1 VGRLD
6 AQPRVPGGYNTAGL
20 GDRDLIP
27 LKDDIPTGRVPVVT
41 VALIVLNALA
51 FAWQL
56 GLGPPGTPMDVRLL
70 YSAQIGGAIPHEIL
84 TLRDVGP
91 RDLVPPPFTILTSM
105 FLHGGVLHLAGNL
118 LFLWVFGNNVE
129 DTLGRFRFL
138 LFYLG
143 CGVAA
148 ALAQTLLSAAAGD
161 PLVPMVGASGAIAGV
176 LGAYMVLFPRA
187 RVLTAIP
194 IFVIVRL
201 VLLPAG
207 FFIGLWFAM
216 QVLYALAG
224 GSGAG
229 VAFFAH
235 IGGFVAGWLAIRVL
249 ARRDP
254 RRSASSRRPAP

>member
-1 VGRLD
+1 M
-6 AQPRVPGGYNTAGL
+6 
-20 GDRDLIP
+20 IP
-27 LKDDIPTGRVPVVT
+27 LKDDLPTTRVPVVT
-41 VALIVLNALA
+41 LGLIAAIGLA
-51 FAWQL
+51 FFWQL

-91 RDLVPPPFTILTSM
+91 RDVVPPPFTILTSM
-105 FLHGGVLHLAGNL
+105 FLHGGWLHLAGNL
-118 LFLWVFGNNVE
+118 IFLWVFGNNVE
-129 DTLGRFRFL
+129 DVLGRGRFV

-143 CGVAA
+143 CGVVAA
-148 ALAQTLLSAAAGD
+148 MAQTLLSAAAGD

-194 IFVIVRL
+194 IVIIVRL
-201 VLLPAG
+201 VYLPAG
-207 FFIGLWFAM
+207 FFLGLWFAM

-235 IGGFVAGWLAIRVL
+235 IGGFVAGWLSIRL
-249 ARRDP
+249 IAPRARAR
-254 RRSASSRRPAP
+254 

>member
-1 VGRLD
+1 M
-6 AQPRVPGGYNTAGL
+6 
-20 GDRDLIP
+20 IP
-27 LKDDIPTGRVPVVT
+27 LKDDLPTTRVPVVT
-41 VALIVLNALA
+41 LGLIAAIGLA
-51 FAWQL
+51 FFWQL

-129 DTLGRFRFL
+129 DTLGRVRFL

-176 LGAYMVLFPRA
+176 LGAYLALYPGA
-187 RVLTAIP
+187 RVVA
-194 IFVIVRL
+194 
-201 VLLPAG
+201 LLPLG
-207 FFIGLWFAM
+207 FFATFVQIPAVFFLGFWFLQQFLSGTLTLGAETA
-216 QVLYALAG
+216 QG
-224 GSGAG
+224 GG
-229 VAFFAH
+229 VAWWAH
-235 IGGFVAGWLAIRVL
+235 VGGFVAGLALVFLFQKRD
-249 ARRDP
+249 RRP
-254 RRSASSRRPAP
+254 SRRETWWDDEPRYQHRRVRGW